1 MTTPPSFLTEE
12 MRKQAIGQ
20 KSAPRPIDI
29 EKGAI
34 IKFAQAIED
43 ENSVFNNEMAARES
57 RYGGMGTPQTF
68 LRSVGVGRQDYPFD
82 MPFNRML
89 DGGSDW

>member
-1 MTTPPSFLTEE
+1 MTTPASFLTEE

-20 KSAPRPIDI
+20 KSAPRSIDI

-43 ENSVFNNEMAARES
+43 DNPVFNDEMPGRA
-57 RYGGMGTPQTF
+57 GMAG
-68 LRSVGVGRQDYPFD
+68 
-82 MPFNRML
+82 
-89 DGGSDW
+89 